1 MLQVSS
7 SVLLTIHG
15 PRWRLLIIGAGQLSR
30 FVAQIAQGMD
40 YAVTVCDPREEY
52 RHSWAVEGVKFVCD
66 MPDDVV
72 TAIKPDSRC
81 AGVALTHDPKL
92 DDLALLEAL
101 RSEAFYVGALGSRLN
116 NQRRRDRLALHFG
129 LSESELA
136 KLHGP
141 AGPYIGSKNPAEIAI
156 SILAEVTAA
165 KMVWA
170 WRPPHVPARA
180 KRLPACQ

>member
-1 MLQVSS
+1 
-7 SVLLTIHG
+7 
-15 PRWRLLIIGAGQLSR
+15 
-30 FVAQIAQGMD
+30 MD
-40 YAVTVCDPREEY
+40 YAVTVCDPLGEY

-72 TAIKPDSRC
+72 TAMKPDSRC

-101 RSEAFYVGALGSRLN
+101 RSDAFYVGALGSRLN

-141 AGPYIGSKNPAEIAI
+141 AGLYIGSKNPAEIAI

-165 KMVWA
+165 KNGVGLA
-170 WRPPHVPARA
+170 ATARTGEGKA
-180 KRLPACQ
+180 LASLPMTGEVCISATTA